1 MYKQCRT
8 QLSQYK
14 LFNDNNIVE
23 FSSTGIYI
31 CVCVTDRFYQQVCI
45 HVTFALY
52 AFNSVVLKFV
62 LAYKPCF
69 SFYKNN
75 CNRIQIQIDVRK
87 HSTEKKTAFIVNY
100 FNLRM
105 ETLPYIRS

>member
-1 MYKQCRT
+1 M
-8 QLSQYK
+8 
-14 LFNDNNIVE
+14 
-23 FSSTGIYI
+23 
-31 CVCVTDRFYQQVCI
+31 CVCNGPILSTCI

-105 ETLPYIRS
+105 ETLSYIRS